1 MLLVVGGSV
10 SVTTCQK
17 DLQQVCQQLVTMLLF
32 HHAAGTKLSLTTFQQ
47 DLLYQHV
54 CGKLVNNL

>member
-17 DLQQVCQQLVTMLLF
+17 DLQQVCQQLVTMSLF
-32 HHAAGTKLSLTTFQQ
+32 HHAAGTKLSLFYHFATKLSLTT
-47 DLLYQHV
+47 
-54 CGKLVNNL
+54 C